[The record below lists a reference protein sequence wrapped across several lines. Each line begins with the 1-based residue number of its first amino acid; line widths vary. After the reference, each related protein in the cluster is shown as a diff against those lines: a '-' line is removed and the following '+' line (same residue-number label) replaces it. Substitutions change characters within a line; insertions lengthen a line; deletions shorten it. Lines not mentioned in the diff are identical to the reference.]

1 MDIQRINSYQDSRFS
16 QTALLQ
22 HGCFLI
28 DGEPYEV
35 EILSDSEALLR
46 GKNPAV
52 YDALMDEFRFYAPHI
67 TTFRSAEGQLLK
79 SFPPAQLLT
88 LSLEQIQPSQFYAD
102 EEKVAAVATFL
113 QKPEDVIIQVQP
125 HQGRY
130 ISLDGHTRLYYAQSQ
145 GWTRVRAVID
155 TAGDYISGFVAEA
168 KRRGIFS
175 PKDLQLLSHRDYEE
189 KWHRFCDDYFQRNK
203 S

>member
-1 MDIQRINSYQDSRFS
+1 MKIQRINSYDDSRFS

-67 TTFRSAEGQLLK
+67 TIFHSAEGQLLR

-88 LSLEQIQPSQFYAD
+88 LSVEQIQPSQFYVD
-102 EEKVAAVATFL
+102 EEKVAAVASFL
-113 QKPEDVIIQVQP
+113 QKPEDVILPVLP
-125 HQGRY
+125 HEGRY
-130 ISLDGHTRLYYAQSQ
+130 ISLDGHSRLYYALSQ
-145 GWTRVRAVID
+145 GWTTVRAVID
-155 TAGDYISGFVAEA
+155 CAGDYIFDFVAEA
-168 KRRGIFS
+168 KKRGILS
-175 PKDLQLLSHRDYEE
+175 PRDLQLLRHADYEE
-189 KWHRFCDDYFQRNK
+189 KWHRYCDEYFQQKKN
-203 S
+203 